1 MWHKGTYAVPLM
13 LLTLVVGGVLPV
25 SAQTATGRPDW
36 SHDWRRIGGLSVDL
50 RLAAPAGGPVDQ
62 VWFSTDG
69 NILYARTH
77 SGKTFR
83 TTDFENWSEDPTN
96 PPVPETMVAFPARS
110 PEAKARFIRTA
121 GNREYALGRNVFRSV
136 DGGQSWTNLTAYRS
150 EVVIGPGQRALA
162 VPPLDFDQTQLV
174 VGNDWGVWRSMD
186 GGLSWTGLNGL
197 LPNLAVRRI
206 LSTPAGLNGTRIVA
220 DGMGILELPPGG
232 SVWGAARGP
241 VTDREAEL
249 KRAYSETLGV
259 EVTAAALSDR
269 VAYAGT
275 ADGRIFVSHD
285 GGRTFPDSK
294 PAGTGAG
301 RVERIFSDPANP
313 DTALAA
319 LSGKGPHVLRTV
331 NSGAF
336 WDAIDGNLP
345 DAPVRGVTAER
356 SSNAVYVASDRGV
369 FWARVD
375 LQLATVASVNW
386 TSLSDSLPSAP
397 ATDVLLDPAGV
408 QLYAALNGY
417 GVFATAAPHR
427 VRDPRII
434 NAGDFSLRPA
444 APGSLLIV
452 SGARL
457 SGARGADLD
466 YPVLAVNGAD
476 SQIQVPF
483 EAAGPNVALALNM
496 EGATLS
502 RNLAVQPVS
511 PAILISRDGL
521 PMMYDAD
528 SGLAV
533 DARTPGHSN
542 GRLQIWMTGLGR
554 VRPDWPTGMP
564 APVDKPPAVVAP
576 VRVML
581 DRQPLQVT
589 SATLL
594 GGYVGFYLVE
604 VQLPPV
610 INLGTSDLV
619 VVADGQ
625 ESNHVPLVIE
635 P

>member
-1 MWHKGTYAVPLM
+1 VWRKGTSAVPAI
-13 LLTLVVGGVLPV
+13 LLTLVVGGMLPA
-25 SAQTATGRPDW
+25 SAQTPDW
-36 SHDWRRIGGLSVDL
+36 RKVGGASVDL

-62 VWFSTDG
+62 VWFSADG
-69 NILYARTH
+69 SALYARTH
-77 SGKTFR
+77 SGRTFR
-83 TTDFENWSEDPTN
+83 TTDFENWSEDTSN
-96 PPVPETMVAFPARS
+96 PAAPEPVPATAARLPETRVRIIGTP
-110 PEAKARFIRTA
+110 
-121 GNREYALGRNVFRSV
+121 GNREYALGRNVFRSE
-136 DGGQSWTNLTAYRS
+136 DGGRSWTNLTAYRS
-150 EVVIGPGQRALA
+150 EVVIGPGQRSLA
-162 VPPLDFDQTQLV
+162 VSPLDPDQTQVV

-186 GGLSWTGLNGL
+186 GGLSWSGLNGS

-206 LSTPAGLNGTRIVA
+206 LSTPAGLTGTRIQA

-232 SVWGAARGP
+232 SVWTAARGP
-241 VTDREAEL
+241 VSDREAEL
-249 KRAYSETLGV
+249 KRQFSEMIGV
-259 EVTAAALSDR
+259 EVSAVAASDR
-269 VAYAGT
+269 VTYAGT
-275 ADGRIFVSHD
+275 ADGRIFVSPD
-285 GGRTFPDSK
+285 GGRTFTSSK
-294 PAGTGAG
+294 QSGAG

-313 DTALAA
+313 DMALAT
-319 LSGKGPHVLRTV
+319 LSGKAPHVWRTV
-331 NSGAF
+331 NGGAF
-336 WDAIDGNLP
+336 WDSIDGNLP
-345 DAPVRGVTAER
+345 DVSVRGVTAER
-356 SSNAVYVASDRGV
+356 SSNAVYVATDRGV

-375 LQLATVASVNW
+375 LQLASVVAPNW
-386 TSLSDSLPSAP
+386 TNLSDSLLAAP

-408 QLYAALNGY
+408 QLYAAFDGY
-417 GVFATAAPHR
+417 GVYAMAAPHR
-427 VRDPRII
+427 ARDPRIV

-452 SGARL
+452 SGARIN
-457 SGARGADLD
+457 GARGENLD
-466 YPVLAVNGAD
+466 YPVLAVNGAE

-483 EAAGPNVALALNM
+483 EATGPSVSLALNM
-496 EGATLS
+496 AGATLS

-511 PAILISRDGL
+511 PSVLVSRDGL
-521 PMMYDAD
+521 PMLFDAD

-533 DARTPGHSN
+533 DARTPARSN

-610 INLGTSDLV
+610 VNLGTSDLV
-619 VVADGQ
+619 VIADGQ